1 MSDNDNKYDIS
12 KHPLVV
18 IALAVIGT
26 FGFSY
31 QFVLPIM
38 TAKLQNDVDKIPG
51 YEKQIKEDNVKID
64 ELNKKLQQI
73 ESQLAIAQNANLFTH
88 DDPYPIGLGK
98 LRIGDSIDNLIAI
111 YGEKDLEKKEGFW
124 IIKNIHSVFN
134 RVIYYYNDE
143 SPKKEITH
151 IYFETGIDFR
161 GKKSLHEIL
170 ENKFGAP
177 IRLKNDN
184 YTWKLS
190 NGLIYLIGDFSYILY
205 PPQKK

>member
-1 MSDNDNKYDIS
+1 MSDNDYKYDIS

-38 TAKLQNDVDKIPG
+38 TAKLQNDVDKIPS
-51 YEKQIKEDNVKID
+51 YEKKIDEDNVKID

-73 ESQLAIAQNANLFTH
+73 ETQLAIAQNANLFTQ

-98 LRIGDSIDNLIAI
+98 LRIGDSIENLITY
-111 YGEKDLEKKEGFW
+111 YGEKNLEKKDGFW

-134 RVIYYYNDE
+134 QIIYYYNDE

-151 IYFETGIDFR
+151 IYFEKAIDLKR
-161 GKKSLHEIL
+161 KKSLQEIL
-170 ENKFGAP
+170 ENKFGTP
-177 IRLKNDN
+177 IRLKNDCYAWN
-184 YTWKLS
+184 LS
-190 NGLIYLIGDFSYILY
+190 NGLIYKINDVSYILY

>member
-51 YEKQIKEDNVKID
+51 YEKQIDEDNVKID

-73 ESQLAIAQNANLFTH
+73 ESQLTVAQNANLFTH

-98 LRIGDSIDNLIAI
+98 LRIGDSIDNLITM

-124 IIKNIHSVFN
+124 TIKNAHSFFDE
-134 RVIYYYNDE
+134 ITYYYNDE

-151 IYFETGIDFR
+151 INFESNIDI
-161 GKKSLHEIL
+161 KKKNSLQEIL

-177 IRLKNDN
+177 IRLKNDCYAWN
-184 YTWKLS
+184 LP
-190 NGLIYLIGDFSYILY
+190 NGLIYKIGSFSYILY
-205 PPQKK
+205 PAQKK

>member
-1 MSDNDNKYDIS
+1 MNENENKFDIS

-18 IALAVIGT
+18 IALAVVGT

-38 TAKLQNDVDKIPG
+38 TAKLQNDVDKIPS

-64 ELNKKLQQI
+64 ELNNKLQQV
-73 ESQLAIAQNANLFTH
+73 ESQLVIAQNANLFMY

-98 LRIGDSIDNLIAI
+98 LRIGDSIDNMIMI
-111 YGEKDLEKKEGFW
+111 YGEKDIEKKDGFW
-124 IIKNIHSVFN
+124 SVDNKHSKFTHVT
-134 RVIYYYNDE
+134 YYFNDE

-151 IYFETGIDFR
+151 ILFRTDVDF
-161 GKKSLHEIL
+161 KMKNSLQEIL
-170 ENKFGAP
+170 ENKFGVP
-177 IRLKNDN
+177 LHLKNDRFG
-184 YTWKLS
+184 WKVS
-190 NGLIYLIGDFSYILY
+190 NGLIHKFEDFSFVLY